1 MVLERDVEQRLT
13 ARAAAMH
20 GVSVKFIPDNRRG
33 MPDRIVMLPGSVL
46 VWVETKR
53 PKGGRLSPVQL
64 HRHKQL
70 RALGQRV
77 AVCWTIE
84 QVDKLM
90 DALAHESERVTS
102 CACTGD
108 TDMRNEK

>member
-1 MVLERDVEQRLT
+1 
-13 ARAAAMH
+13 
-20 GVSVKFIPDNRRG
+20 
-33 MPDRIVMLPGSVL
+33 MLPGGVL
-46 VWVETKR
+46 VWVETKK
-53 PKGGRLSPVQL
+53 PKGGALSAVQK

-77 AVCWTIE
+77 CVCWTIE

-90 DALAHESERVTS
+90 DALAHESGRM

-108 TDMRNEK
+108 TDTGAHTHTGAK